1 MSLRT
6 RVTALA
12 AVCVGSAVALVSLAG
27 YFTVRTSLYDQ
38 LDTTLL
44 QRADSLRSTLANAEQ
59 LGGIPDSFFSA
70 ADIRVGLLDGRTGRS
85 VVGGDLS
92 MGPEEL
98 TVARGQQLQ
107 SLRTDRARDL
117 RVAAVPAAP
126 GAALVVARG
135 LDATRT
141 TLARLGLVFTLVG
154 GAGVLLAAAAGTAVA
169 QGGLRPVQRLTE
181 AAERVARTGNLQPI
195 AISGDDELARLT
207 GSFNSMLAALAESQ
221 ERQRR
226 LVADA
231 GHELRT
237 PLTSLRTNLELLA
250 ASDRPDAPTLS
261 EQDRKEISDDV
272 RAQVE
277 ELSTLVG
284 DLVELARE
292 DAPQVVH
299 EPVELTEVVERALA
313 RAGRRAPDVHFDVDL
328 APWSLLGDAN
338 ALERAVLNLLDNA
351 AKWSPAG
358 ATVDVRVVPTGRG
371 TAAVQVAD
379 TGPGIAEA
387 DRPYIFERFYRS
399 PDART
404 LPGSGLGLAIVAQVV
419 ARHGGSVRAGQRPEG
434 GGTLMTVELPGRPST
449 QHVELNHMQ
458 ISGIQDNLDT

>member
-27 YFTVRTSLYDQ
+27 FFTVRTSLFDQ

-44 QRADSLRSTLANAEQ
+44 QRADSLRNTLATADQ
-59 LGGIPDSFFSA
+59 LGGIPESFFSA
-70 ADIRVGLLDGRTGRS
+70 ADIRVGLLDGRTGRY
-85 VVGGDLS
+85 VVGGNLEL
-92 MGPEEL
+92 GPNEL
-98 TVARGQQLQ
+98 AVAQGRQPQ
-107 SLRTDRARDL
+107 SLRTDPARDL
-117 RVAAVPAAP
+117 RIAAVPA
-126 GAALVVARG
+126 GSGALVVAQR
-135 LDATRT
+135 LDSTRN
-141 TLARLGLVFTLVG
+141 TLSRLGLVFILVG

-181 AAERVARTGNLQPI
+181 ATERVARTGDLRPI

-207 GSFNSMLAALAESQ
+207 GSFNSMLSAVAESQ

-250 ASDRPDAPTLS
+250 ASDRPEAPSLS
-261 EQDRKEISDDV
+261 AQDRKEISDDV

-284 DLVELARE
+284 DIVELARE

-299 EPVELTEVVERALA
+299 EPVELSEVVERALA
-313 RAGRRAPDVHFDVDL
+313 RAGRRAPGVRFEVDL

-351 AKWSPAG
+351 AKWSPTD
-358 ATVDVRVVPTGRG
+358 ATVAVRLTPTGHG
-371 TAAVQVAD
+371 TAAVDVAD
-379 TGPGIAEA
+379 AGSGIDEV
-387 DRPYIFERFYRS
+387 DLPYIFERFYRS
-399 PDART
+399 KTART
-404 LPGSGLGLAIVAQVV
+404 LPGSGLGLAIVAQVAV
-419 ARHGGSVRAGQRPEG
+419 RHGGTVRATRSPAG
-434 GGTLMTVELPGRPST
+434 GALMTLELPGRPST
-449 QHVELNHMQ
+449 
-458 ISGIQDNLDT
+458 

>member
-1 MSLRT
+1 VIQQADPKFRNRRMSLRT

-44 QRADSLRSTLANAEQ
+44 QRADSLRNALANAEQ
-59 LGGIPDSFFSA
+59 LGGIPDSFFGA

-85 VVGGDLS
+85 VVGGDLA

-98 TVARGQQLQ
+98 AVARGQRLQ

-117 RVAAVPAAP
+117 RVAAVPAGP

-135 LDATRT
+135 LDTTRT

-181 AAERVARTGNLQPI
+181 ATERVARTGNLTPI

-207 GSFNSMLAALAESQ
+207 ASFNSMLRALAESQ
-221 ERQRR
+221 DRQRR

-250 ASDRPDAPTLS
+250 ASDRPDAPSLS

-284 DLVELARE
+284 DLIELARE

-299 EPVELTEVVERALA
+299 EPVELTEVVERAIA
-313 RAGRRAPDVHFDVDL
+313 RAARRAPDVQFQADL
-328 APWSLLGDAN
+328 VPWSLLGDAN

-358 ATVDVRVVPTGRG
+358 ATVDVRLVATDHG
-371 TAAVQVAD
+371 TAEVHVAD
-379 TGPGIAEA
+379 VGPGIAEA
-387 DRPYIFERFYRS
+387 DLPYIFERFYRS
-399 PDART
+399 SDART
-404 LPGSGLGLAIVAQVV
+404 LPGSGLGLAIVAQV
-419 ARHGGSVRAGQRPEG
+419 ASRHGGSVQASRRSE
-434 GGTLMTVELPGRPST
+434 GGTLMILELPGRPST
-449 QHVELNHMQ
+449 QPA
-458 ISGIQDNLDT
+458 

>member
-44 QRADSLRSTLANAEQ
+44 QRADSLRNALANAEQ
-59 LGGIPDSFFSA
+59 LGGIPDSFFGA

-85 VVGGDLS
+85 VVGGDLA

-98 TVARGQQLQ
+98 AVARGQRLQ
-107 SLRTDRARDL
+107 SLRTDPARDL
-117 RVAAVPAAP
+117 RVAAVPAGP

-135 LDATRT
+135 LDTTRT

-181 AAERVARTGNLQPI
+181 ATERVARTGNLTPI

-207 GSFNSMLAALAESQ
+207 ASFNSMLRALAESQ

-250 ASDRPDAPTLS
+250 ASDRPDAPSLS

-284 DLVELARE
+284 DLIELARE

-299 EPVELTEVVERALA
+299 EPVELTEVVERAIA
-313 RAGRRAPDVHFDVDL
+313 RAARRAPDVQFEVDL

-358 ATVDVRVVPTGRG
+358 ATVDVRLVATDRS
-371 TAAVQVAD
+371 TAEVHIAD
-379 TGPGIAEA
+379 VGPGIAEA
-387 DRPYIFERFYRS
+387 DLPYIFERFYRS
-399 PDART
+399 SDART
-404 LPGSGLGLAIVAQVV
+404 LPGSGLGLAIVAQV
-419 ARHGGSVRAGQRPEG
+419 ASRHGGSVRASRRPEG
-434 GGTLMTVELPGRPST
+434 GTLMILELPGRPST
-449 QHVELNHMQ
+449 QPA
-458 ISGIQDNLDT
+458 

>member
-1 MSLRT
+1 MIQLADPKVRNRRMSLRT

-44 QRADSLRSTLANAEQ
+44 QRADSLRNALANAEQ
-59 LGGIPDSFFSA
+59 LGGIPDSFFGA

-85 VVGGDLS
+85 VVGGDLA

-98 TVARGQQLQ
+98 AVARGQRLQ
-107 SLRTDRARDL
+107 SLRTDPARDL
-117 RVAAVPAAP
+117 RVAAVPAGP

-135 LDATRT
+135 LDTTRT

-181 AAERVARTGNLQPI
+181 ATERVARTGNLTPI

-207 GSFNSMLAALAESQ
+207 ASFNSMLRALAESQ

-250 ASDRPDAPTLS
+250 ASDRPDAPSLS

-284 DLVELARE
+284 DLIELARE

-299 EPVELTEVVERALA
+299 EPVELTEVVERAIA
-313 RAGRRAPDVHFDVDL
+313 RAARRAPDVQFDVDL

-358 ATVDVRVVPTGRG
+358 ATVDVRLVATDRS
-371 TAAVQVAD
+371 TAEVHIAD
-379 TGPGIAEA
+379 VGPGIAEA
-387 DRPYIFERFYRS
+387 DLPYIFERFYRS
-399 PDART
+399 SDART
-404 LPGSGLGLAIVAQVV
+404 LPGSGLGLAIVAQV
-419 ARHGGSVRAGQRPEG
+419 ASRHGGSVRASRRPEG
-434 GGTLMTVELPGRPST
+434 GTLMILELPGRPST
-449 QHVELNHMQ
+449 QPA
-458 ISGIQDNLDT
+458 

>member
-1 MSLRT
+1 VTQAADPKFGNRRMSLRT
-6 RVTALA
+6 RVTLLA

-44 QRADSLRSTLANAEQ
+44 QRADSLRDTLANAEQ
-59 LGGIPDSFFSA
+59 LGGIPPSVFSA
-70 ADIRVGLLDGRTGRS
+70 ADIRVGLLDGRTGNS
-85 VVGGDLS
+85 AVFGDME
-92 MGPEEL
+92 MGPDEL
-98 TVARGQQLQ
+98 AVAQGRRLQ

-117 RVAAVPAAP
+117 RVVAVPAAP

-135 LDATRT
+135 LGATRT

-181 AAERVARTGNLQPI
+181 ATERIARTGELQPI

-207 GSFNSMLAALAESQ
+207 GSFNTMLGALADSQ

-250 ASDRPDAPTLS
+250 ASDRPDAPSLS

-277 ELSTLVG
+277 ELSALVG
-284 DLVELARE
+284 DIVELARE

-313 RAGRRAPDVHFDVDL
+313 RVGRRAPGVHFEVDL

-351 AKWSPAG
+351 AKWSPTG
-358 ATVDVRVVPTGRG
+358 ATINVQLAPTSRG
-371 TAAVQVAD
+371 TATVQVAD
-379 TGPGIAEA
+379 AGPGIAEA
-387 DRPYIFERFYRS
+387 DLPYIFERFYRS
-399 PDART
+399 SDART
-404 LPGSGLGLAIVAQVV
+404 LPGSGLGLAIVAQVA
-419 ARHGGSVRAGQRPEG
+419 ARHGGSVRASHRPEG
-434 GGTLMTVELPGRPST
+434 GMLMTLELPGRPPT
-449 QHVELNHMQ
+449 DHV
-458 ISGIQDNLDT
+458 

>member
-27 YFTVRTSLYDQ
+27 FFTVRTSLYDQ
-38 LDTTLL
+38 LDATLL
-44 QRADSLRSTLANAEQ
+44 QHAYSLRSALASADQ
-59 LGGIPDSFFSA
+59 LGGVPASFFSA
-70 ADIRVGLLDGRTGRS
+70 ADIRVGLLDSNGHY
-85 VVGGDLS
+85 VVGGD
-92 MGPEEL
+92 MAMTPEEL
-98 TVARGQQLQ
+98 AVARGELPQ

-117 RVAAVPAAP
+117 RVVAIPAGP
-126 GAALVVARG
+126 DTALVVARG
-135 LDATRT
+135 LASTQAT
-141 TLARLGLVFTLVG
+141 LSRLGLVFTLVG

-169 QGGLRPVQRLTE
+169 QAGLRPVQHLTE
-181 AAERVARTGNLQPI
+181 ATERIARTGELQPI
-195 AISGDDELARLT
+195 AVSGDDELARLT
-207 GSFNSMLAALAESQ
+207 GSFNSMLSALAESQ

-250 ASDRPDAPTLS
+250 ASDRPDAPSLS

-284 DLVELARE
+284 DIVELARE

-299 EPVELTEVVERALA
+299 EPVELLEVVERALA
-313 RAGRRAPDVHFDVDL
+313 RAARRAPSVHFEVNL
-328 APWSLLGDAN
+328 VPWSLLGDAN

-351 AKWSPAG
+351 VKWSPAA
-358 ATVDVRVVPTGRG
+358 ATVTVGLAPTGRG
-371 TAAVQVAD
+371 TATVEVAD

-387 DRPYIFERFYRS
+387 DLPYIFERFYRS
-399 PDART
+399 SDART
-404 LPGSGLGLAIVAQVV
+404 LPGSGLGLAIVAQVA
-419 ARHGGSVRAGQRPEG
+419 ARHGGTVRASRGPA
-434 GGTLMTVELPGRPST
+434 GGTLMTLELPGRPST
-449 QHVELNHMQ
+449 
-458 ISGIQDNLDT
+458 

>member
-6 RVTALA
+6 TVTALA

-38 LDTTLL
+38 LDATLL
-44 QRADSLRSTLANAEQ
+44 QRADSLRSSAEQLAEQ
-59 LGGIPDSFFSA
+59 LGGIPESFFSV
-70 ADIRVGLLDGRTGRS
+70 ADIRVGLLNGRTGRA
-85 VVGGDLS
+85 VVGGDLRP
-92 MGPEEL
+92 GPDEL
-98 TVARGQQLQ
+98 AVARGERTQ
-107 SLRTDRARDL
+107 SLRTDRGRDL
-117 RVAAVPAAP
+117 RVVAVPAGP
-126 GAALVVARG
+126 GAALIVAQG

-169 QGGLRPVQRLTE
+169 QGGLRPVLRLTE
-181 AAERVARTGNLQPI
+181 AAERVARTGDLQPI
-195 AISGDDELARLT
+195 SVSGDDELARLT
-207 GSFNSMLAALAESQ
+207 TSFNSMLTALAESQ

-250 ASDRPDAPTLS
+250 ASDRPDAPSLS
-261 EQDRKEISDDV
+261 EQDRKEIADDV

-284 DLVELARE
+284 DIVELARE

-299 EPVELTEVVERALA
+299 EPVELAEVVERALV
-313 RAGRRAPDVHFDVDL
+313 RAGRRAPSVHFAMALV
-328 APWSLLGDAN
+328 PWNLLGDAN

-358 ATVDVRVVPTGRG
+358 ATVTVRLAPAGQG
-371 TAAVQVAD
+371 TAAVNVAD
-379 TGPGIAEA
+379 AGPGISEA
-387 DRPYIFERFYRS
+387 DLPYIFERFYRS
-399 PDART
+399 SDART
-404 LPGSGLGLAIVAQVV
+404 LPGSGLGLAIVAQVA
-419 ARHGGSVRAGQRPEG
+419 ARHGGSVRASRSPA
-434 GGTLMTVELPGRPST
+434 GGTLMTLTLPGRPST
-449 QHVELNHMQ
+449 SHP
-458 ISGIQDNLDT
+458 

>member
-6 RVTALA
+6 RVTLLA

-44 QRADSLRSTLANAEQ
+44 QRAESLRSTLANAEQ
-59 LGGIPDSFFSA
+59 LGGIPPSIFSA
-70 ADIRVGLLDGRTGRS
+70 ADIRVGLLDGRTGNGA
-85 VVGGDLS
+85 VFGDME
-92 MGPEEL
+92 MGPDEL
-98 TVARGQQLQ
+98 AVAQGRQLQ
-107 SLRTDRARDL
+107 SLRTDRVRDL
-117 RVAAVPAAP
+117 RVAAVPAGS

-135 LDATRT
+135 LDTTRT

-169 QGGLRPVQRLTE
+169 QAGLRPVQRLTE
-181 AAERVARTGNLQPI
+181 ATERIARTGDLQPI

-250 ASDRPDAPTLS
+250 ASDRPDAPSLS
-261 EQDRKEISDDV
+261 EQDRKEISGDV

-284 DLVELARE
+284 DIVELARE

-299 EPVELTEVVERALA
+299 EPVELADVVERALA
-313 RAGRRAPDVHFDVDL
+313 RAARRAPDVHFDVDL
-328 APWSLLGDAN
+328 VPWNLLGDAN

-351 AKWSPAG
+351 VKWSPTA
-358 ATVDVRVVPTGRG
+358 ATVTVRLAPTGRG
-371 TAAVQVAD
+371 TGAVDVAD
-379 TGPGIAEA
+379 AGPGVA
-387 DRPYIFERFYRS
+387 DADLPYIFERFYRS
-399 PDART
+399 SDART
-404 LPGSGLGLAIVAQVV
+404 LPGSGLGLAIVAQVA
-419 ARHGGSVRAGQRPEG
+419 ARHEGTVRATRSLAG
-434 GGTLMTVELPGRPST
+434 GMLMTLELPGRPSR
-449 QHVELNHMQ
+449 QHP
-458 ISGIQDNLDT
+458 

>member
-1 MSLRT
+1 MSLRA
-6 RVTALA
+6 RVTAFT

-27 YFTVRTSLYDQ
+27 FFTVRTSLYDQ
-38 LDTTLL
+38 LDTGLL
-44 QRADSLRSTLANAEQ
+44 QRADSLRSALANAEQ

-85 VVGGDLS
+85 FVGGDLE
-92 MGPEEL
+92 MGPDEL
-98 TVARGQQLQ
+98 AVAQGKQIQ
-107 SLRTDRARDL
+107 SLRTDRVRDL

-141 TLARLGLVFTLVG
+141 TLSRLSVVFTLVG

-181 AAERVARTGNLQPI
+181 ATERVARTGNLQPI
-195 AISGDDELARLT
+195 PISGDDELARLT
-207 GSFNSMLAALAESQ
+207 TSFNSMLAALAESQ

-250 ASDRPDAPTLS
+250 ASDRPDAPSLS
-261 EQDRKEISDDV
+261 EEDRKEISDDV

-277 ELSTLVG
+277 ELSALVG
-284 DLVELARE
+284 DIVELARE
-292 DAPQVVH
+292 DVPQVVH

-313 RAGRRAPDVHFDVDL
+313 RAGRRAPGVNFEVDL
-328 APWSLLGDAN
+328 VPWSLLGDAN

-351 AKWSPAG
+351 VKWSPPT
-358 ATVDVRVVPTGRG
+358 ATVEVRLVPTDRG
-371 TAAVQVAD
+371 TAVVDVAD

-387 DRPYIFERFYRS
+387 DLPYIFERFYRS
-399 PDART
+399 SAART
-404 LPGSGLGLAIVAQVV
+404 LPGSGLGLAIVAQV
-419 ARHGGSVRAGQRPEG
+419 ASRHGGSVRASRRPE
-434 GGTLMTVELPGRPST
+434 GGTLMTLELPGRPST
-449 QHVELNHMQ
+449 DH
-458 ISGIQDNLDT
+458 D

>member
-44 QRADSLRSTLANAEQ
+44 QRADSLRNALANAEQ
-59 LGGIPDSFFSA
+59 LGGIPDSFFGA

-85 VVGGDLS
+85 VVGGDLA

-98 TVARGQQLQ
+98 AVARGQRLQ
-107 SLRTDRARDL
+107 SLRTDPARDL
-117 RVAAVPAAP
+117 RVAAVPAGP

-135 LDATRT
+135 LDTTRT

-181 AAERVARTGNLQPI
+181 ATERVARTGNLTPI

-207 GSFNSMLAALAESQ
+207 ASFNSMLRALAESQ

-250 ASDRPDAPTLS
+250 ASDRPDAPSLS

-284 DLVELARE
+284 DLIELARE

-299 EPVELTEVVERALA
+299 EPVELTEVVERAIA
-313 RAGRRAPDVHFDVDL
+313 RAARRAPDVQFEVDL

-358 ATVDVRVVPTGRG
+358 ATVDVRLVATDRS
-371 TAAVQVAD
+371 TAEVHIAD
-379 TGPGIAEA
+379 VGPGIAEA
-387 DRPYIFERFYRS
+387 DLPYIFERFYRS
-399 PDART
+399 SDART
-404 LPGSGLGLAIVAQVV
+404 LPGSGLGLAIVAQV
-419 ARHGGSVRAGQRPEG
+419 ASRHGGSVRARRRPEG
-434 GGTLMTVELPGRPST
+434 CTLMLLELPGRPST
-449 QHVELNHMQ
+449 QPA
-458 ISGIQDNLDT
+458 

>member
-1 MSLRT
+1 MTQPVGPEFGNRRMSLRT

-27 YFTVRTSLYDQ
+27 FFTVRTSLYNQ

-44 QRADSLRSTLANAEQ
+44 QRADALRSTLANAEQ
-59 LGGIPDSFFSA
+59 LGDIPDSLFGA
-70 ADIRVGLLDGRTGRS
+70 ADIRVGLLDGRTGRG
-85 VVGGDLS
+85 VVAGNLAL
-92 MGPEEL
+92 GPDEL
-98 TVARGQQLQ
+98 AVARGQQTQ

-117 RVAAVPAAP
+117 RVAAVQAGP
-126 GAALVVARG
+126 GTALVVARG
-135 LDATRT
+135 LDTTKAT
-141 TLARLGLVFTLVG
+141 LSRLGLVFTLVG

-169 QGGLRPVQRLTE
+169 QAGLRPVQRLTE
-181 AAERVARTGNLQPI
+181 ATERVARTGELRPI

-207 GSFNSMLAALAESQ
+207 GSFNSMLGALAESQ

-250 ASDRPDAPTLS
+250 ASDRPDAPSLS
-261 EQDRKEISDDV
+261 EQDRREISDDV

-284 DLVELARE
+284 DIVELARE

-299 EPVELTEVVERALA
+299 EPVELLEVVERALA
-313 RAGRRAPDVHFDVDL
+313 RANRRAASVHFEADL

-351 AKWSPAG
+351 AKWSPAA
-358 ATVDVRVVPTGRG
+358 ATVGVRLAPTGEG
-371 TAAVQVAD
+371 TAAVEVTD
-379 TGPGIAEA
+379 TGPGIAEV
-387 DRPYIFERFYRS
+387 DLPYIFERFYRS
-399 PDART
+399 SDART
-404 LPGSGLGLAIVAQVV
+404 LPGSGLGLAIVAQVA
-419 ARHGGSVRAGQRPEG
+419 ARHGGTVRASRPTG
-434 GGTLMTVELPGRPST
+434 GGTVMTLELPGRPSSP
-449 QHVELNHMQ
+449 HP
-458 ISGIQDNLDT
+458 

>member
-27 YFTVRTSLYDQ
+27 FFTVRTSLYDQ
-38 LDTTLL
+38 LDATLL
-44 QRADSLRSTLANAEQ
+44 QRADSLRSALANADQ

-70 ADIRVGLLDGRTGRS
+70 ADFRVGLLDGRTGRS
-85 VVGGDLS
+85 FVGGDLQ
-92 MGPEEL
+92 MGPDEL
-98 TVARGQQLQ
+98 AVAQGRRIQ

-117 RVAAVPAAP
+117 RVAAVPAGP
-126 GAALVVARG
+126 GTALVVARG

-141 TLARLGLVFTLVG
+141 TLSRLSVVFTLVG

-181 AAERVARTGNLQPI
+181 ATERVGRTGNLQPI

-207 GSFNSMLAALAESQ
+207 ASFNSMLAAVAESQ

-250 ASDRPDAPTLS
+250 ASDRPDAPSLS

-277 ELSTLVG
+277 ELSALVG

-299 EPVELTEVVERALA
+299 EPVELREVVERALA
-313 RAGRRAPDVHFDVDL
+313 RAGRRAPDVHFEVDL
-328 APWSLLGDAN
+328 VPWSLLGDAN

-351 AKWSPAG
+351 VKWSPPG
-358 ATVDVRVVPTGRG
+358 ATVHVRLRPTGHG
-371 TAAVQVAD
+371 TAVVDVAD
-379 TGPGIAEA
+379 AGPGIAEA
-387 DRPYIFERFYRS
+387 DLPYIFERFYRS
-399 PDART
+399 SAART
-404 LPGSGLGLAIVAQVV
+404 MPGSGLGLAIVAQV
-419 ARHGGSVRAGQRPEG
+419 ATRHGGSVRASRRPA
-434 GGTLMTVELPGRPST
+434 GGTLMTLELPGRPST
-449 QHVELNHMQ
+449 DLV
-458 ISGIQDNLDT
+458 

>member
-1 MSLRT
+1 VTQVAYPRFGNRRMSLRT

-27 YFTVRTSLYDQ
+27 FFTVHTSLYDQ

-44 QRADSLRSTLANAEQ
+44 QRADSLRSTLASAEQ
-59 LGGIPDSFFSA
+59 LGGIPESFFSA
-70 ADIRVGLLDGRTGRS
+70 ADIRVGLIDSTGRYA
-85 VVGGDLS
+85 VGGDMA
-92 MGPEEL
+92 MGPREL
-98 TVARGQQLQ
+98 AVARGEQPQ

-117 RVAAVPAAP
+117 RVVAVPAGP
-126 GAALVVARG
+126 GTALVVAQG
-135 LDATRT
+135 LGATRT
-141 TLARLGLVFTLVG
+141 TLSRLGLVFMLVG

-169 QGGLRPVQRLTE
+169 QAGLRPVQRLTE
-181 AAERVARTGNLQPI
+181 ATERIARTGDLQPI

-207 GSFNSMLAALAESQ
+207 ASFNSMLSALAESQ

-250 ASDRPDAPTLS
+250 ASDRPDAPSLS
-261 EQDRKEISDDV
+261 DQDRKEISDDV

-284 DLVELARE
+284 DIVELARE

-299 EPVELTEVVERALA
+299 EPVELLEVVERALA
-313 RAGRRAPDVHFDVDL
+313 RAARRAPGVHFDVTL
-328 APWSLLGDAN
+328 MPWSLLGDAN

-351 AKWSPAG
+351 AKWSPAA
-358 ATVDVRVVPTGRG
+358 ATITVRLAPTGRE
-371 TAAVQVAD
+371 TAAVEVAD
-379 TGPGIAEA
+379 SGPGIAEA
-387 DRPYIFERFYRS
+387 DLPYIFERFYRS
-399 PDART
+399 SDART
-404 LPGSGLGLAIVAQVV
+404 LPGSGLGLAIVAQVA
-419 ARHGGSVRAGQRPEG
+419 ARHGGTVRASRRPA
-434 GGTLMTVELPGRPST
+434 GGTLMTLELPGRPST
-449 QHVELNHMQ
+449 
-458 ISGIQDNLDT
+458 

>member
-1 MSLRT
+1 MTQAADLRIENRRMSLRT

-27 YFTVRTSLYDQ
+27 FFTVRTSLYEQ

-44 QRADSLRSTLANAEQ
+44 QRADLLRSTLANADQ
-59 LGGIPDSFFSA
+59 LGGIPESFFSA
-70 ADIRVGLLDGRTGRS
+70 ADIRVGLLNANGVS
-85 VVGGDLS
+85 VVGGDLA
-92 MGPEEL
+92 MGPDEL
-98 TVARGQQLQ
+98 AVARGERPQ
-107 SLRTDRARDL
+107 SLRTDPARDL
-117 RVAAVPAAP
+117 RVAAVPAGP
-126 GAALVVARG
+126 GTALVVAQG
-135 LDATRT
+135 LGATQT
-141 TLARLGLVFTLVG
+141 TLSRLGLVFTLVG

-169 QGGLRPVQRLTE
+169 QAGLHPVQRLTE
-181 AAERVARTGNLQPI
+181 ATERIARTGDLQPI

-207 GSFNSMLAALAESQ
+207 GSFNSMLSALRDSQ

-250 ASDRPDAPTLS
+250 ASDRPDAPSLS

-284 DLVELARE
+284 DIVELARE

-299 EPVELTEVVERALA
+299 EPVELLEVVERALA
-313 RAGRRAPDVHFDVDL
+313 RAARRAPGVHFEVNVM
-328 APWSLLGDAN
+328 PWSLLGDAN

-351 AKWSPAG
+351 AKWSPAT
-358 ATVDVRVVPTGRG
+358 ATITVRLAPTGRG

-379 TGPGIAEA
+379 AGPGIAEA
-387 DRPYIFERFYRS
+387 DLPYVFERFYRS
-399 PDART
+399 SDART
-404 LPGSGLGLAIVAQVV
+404 LPGSGLGLAIVAQVA
-419 ARHGGSVRAGQRPEG
+419 ARHGGTVRASRGPA
-434 GGTLMTVELPGRPST
+434 GGTLMILELPGRPST
-449 QHVELNHMQ
+449 
-458 ISGIQDNLDT
+458 

>member
-1 MSLRT
+1 VTQVVDPTFGNRRMSLRT
-6 RVTALA
+6 RVTAFT

-27 YFTVRTSLYDQ
+27 FFTVRTSLYDQ

-44 QRADSLRSTLANAEQ
+44 QRADSLRDTLANAEQ
-59 LGGIPDSFFSA
+59 LGGIPTSFFSA
-70 ADIRVGLLDGRTGRS
+70 ADIRVGLLDGTGRY
-85 VVGGDLS
+85 VVGGDLAL
-92 MGPEEL
+92 GPDEL
-98 TVARGQQLQ
+98 AVARGQQPQ
-107 SLRTDRARDL
+107 SLRTDHARDL
-117 RVAAVPAAP
+117 RVAAVPAGP

-141 TLARLGLVFTLVG
+141 TLSRLGLVFILVG

-169 QGGLRPVQRLTE
+169 QAGLRPVQRLTE
-181 AAERVARTGNLQPI
+181 ATERVARTGDLQPI

-250 ASDRPDAPTLS
+250 ASDRPDAPSLS
-261 EQDRKEISDDV
+261 EQDRKEISADV

-284 DLVELARE
+284 DIVELARE

-299 EPVELTEVVERALA
+299 EPVELPEVVERALA
-313 RAGRRAPDVHFDVDL
+313 RAGRRVPGVRFEVDL
-328 APWSLLGDAN
+328 VPWSLLGDAN

-351 AKWSPAG
+351 AKWSPSD
-358 ATVDVRVVPTGRG
+358 ATVTVRLAPTGRG
-371 TAAVQVAD
+371 TAALDVAD
-379 TGPGIAEA
+379 AGPGIAES
-387 DRPYIFERFYRS
+387 DLPYVFERFYRS
-399 PDART
+399 PAART
-404 LPGSGLGLAIVAQVV
+404 QPGSGLGLAIVAQVA
-419 ARHGGSVRAGQRPEG
+419 ARHGGNVRASRSPAG
-434 GGTLMTVELPGRPST
+434 GALMTLELPGRPST
-449 QHVELNHMQ
+449 
-458 ISGIQDNLDT
+458 

>member
-59 LGGIPDSFFSA
+59 LGGIPDSFFGA

-98 TVARGQQLQ
+98 AVARGQQLQ

-207 GSFNSMLAALAESQ
+207 GSFNSMLSALAESQ

-313 RAGRRAPDVHFDVDL
+313 RAGRRAPDVQFDVDL

-358 ATVDVRVVPTGRG
+358 ATVDVRLVPTGRG

-379 TGPGIAEA
+379 TGPGIA
-387 DRPYIFERFYRS
+387 DDDLPYIFERFYRS
-399 PDART
+399 SDART

-419 ARHGGSVRAGQRPEG
+419 ARHGGSVRARRRSE
-434 GGTLMTVELPGRPST
+434 GGTLMTLELPGRPST
-449 QHVELNHMQ
+449 RHA
-458 ISGIQDNLDT
+458 